1 MRKYNRALLGFLFAL
16 SSAVIIPSQASASNY
31 TVEQMSKMDSI
42 LLSYA
47 SGVNTAIL
55 DSLEKN
61 PQATFP
67 ETYEEVMA
75 SKATSPD
82 MLLRL
87 SSNSYLV
94 TFMSNSNHVLTSTFE
109 GSKFN
114 LTSEGFELTDLPI
127 MDRDSL
133 AKELNRRTL
142 YSVAGN
148 LITQAYSIA
157 IQNPGYM
164 NGYTTLQNLID
175 AAMTLDLPKQI
186 ALRKVYNTYQI
197 VNLEMKEESIIVSL
211 KDFAPVIKGQGFDL
225 KTFLTETIPAD
236 DLYYQV
242 STSKKLTLLE
252 IGKSIADNAN
262 LIAKTINNPSKTSFT
277 SKSNLAMSISQTGK
291 ISSDVTITLSK
302 GIYTLSKGKEKVSI
316 YLVKGKNHW
325 VKPIKNG
332 IIAQAITNA

>member
-1 MRKYNRALLGFLFAL
+1 
-16 SSAVIIPSQASASNY
+16 
-31 TVEQMSKMDSI
+31 MSKMDSI

-47 SGVNTAIL
+47 SEVNTAIL
-55 DSLEKN
+55 DSLSKN
-61 PQATFP
+61 PQSTFL
-67 ETYEEVMA
+67 EVYEEVMT

-87 SSNSYLV
+87 SSTSYLV

-114 LTSEGFELTDLPI
+114 LTSEGFELADLPV

-142 YSVAGN
+142 YTVASG
-148 LITQAYSIA
+148 LITETYGFAVR
-157 IQNPGYM
+157 NPGYM
-164 NGYTTLQNLID
+164 RGYITLQNLID
-175 AAMTLDLPKQI
+175 AAMTLDLPKKI
-186 ALRKVYNTYQI
+186 ALKKVYNTYQI
-197 VNLEMKEESIIVSL
+197 VNLEMPEESIIVSI
-211 KDFAPVIKGQGFDL
+211 KDFAPVMKAQGLDFT
-225 KTFLTETIPAD
+225 TFLTETLPAD
-236 DLYYQV
+236 DPYYLPL
-242 STSKKLTLLE
+242 SPRKLTLLE

-291 ISSDVTITLSK
+291 ISSEITVSLSK

-332 IIAQAITNA
+332 IIAQAKQI